1 MLLYKFLNPPDLIPQ
16 GIKVH
21 VFQWK
26 LRLIS
31 TFEINVTT
39 EFNFSN
45 TVLKQSFCNYNHL
58 YSKSF
63 TITHFAYC

>member
-1 MLLYKFLNPPDLIPQ
+1 MFLYKLLNPPDLIPQ
-16 GIKVH
+16 QIKVH

-26 LRLIS
+26 LMLIS
-31 TFEINVTT
+31 IFDINVTT

-45 TVLKQSFCNYNHL
+45 TVLKQSFGNYNHL

-63 TITHFAYC
+63 TITDFAYC